1 MVELE
6 QVKRFRLETLPGHEV
21 VPGTSRGIHKKHTRS
36 KRGGHGFYTYRSS
49 LQVSFWH
56 LFKIYLRLIFPFSI
70 FFAIGSNFIRGKVN
84 KTAFTSPGDEY
95 YTIGV

>member
-1 MVELE
+1 MRASQPIIRKANLLTNNLKTITIMIITVLI
-6 QVKRFRLETLPGHEV
+6 VTVLILLL
-21 VPGTSRGIHKKHTRS
+21 
-36 KRGGHGFYTYRSS
+36 S
-49 LQVSFWH
+49 LLL

-84 KTAFTSPGDEY
+84 KNVFTSPGDEY